1 LDCIEKEEEQMSLFD
16 FVRNIG
22 RKIFDSD
29 ADASS
34 GSFNRATN
42 FVYGDA
48 YTVSDNVAVMT
59 RWGRGS

>member
-1 LDCIEKEEEQMSLFD
+1 MSLFD